1 MHKLIRTIA
10 IIVTLTTL
18 FGAVIFTHAQM
29 AMPNIPGQDMPIK
42 VQETAKN
49 NPGAQTVSPSFNP
62 IPTVADIVSGI
73 GGSFLGWISLKAIGY
88 VSFTLSYIA
97 GLIGSTAFTLA
108 GILVELG
115 LYFNTTILNSPIVQ
129 LGWRFCRD
137 LANLGFTIGIVVIAY
152 ATMLGIESY
161 GMKKILINFAF
172 AAIIVNFSFSIAGF
186 AIDISNMLTHFFV
199 NASIGGGG
207 VSGSGANIHKFAETL
222 ASAFSPQKL
231 LITDSLN
238 LKAYE
243 SLADDGM
250 IAAVIS
256 IFFVAL
262 FTALAALGMLMVG
275 LTTISRFIRLS
286 GLVIVMPI
294 AILCAAFP
302 NTRKWWGKWYDDFFS
317 QLTYLP
323 IATFSMYLVIMFVQ
337 IKADVGFE
345 TKGIDMKNLINSFEQ
360 AKTAGSGITATKTL
374 ELMAAPLQTI
384 TDMVLVL
391 AMLFIGI
398 TKSAKLSGAGGDIAL
413 KWTTGLKDWAVG
425 APKGAAGWAGRKY
438 LSGGGD
444 GTKEGNRGT
453 RLASFL
459 QRIPLISRFAPQ
471 VNKFAAGTSKNLGN
485 LETEYKGMGDVQLR
499 NALYNPDIKL
509 NPERMAAA
517 AKEAVA
523 RGLLNNTDQEKN
535 ISQEKL
541 NEFIPALKRY
551 GFDTEI
557 LKKAPHLYGKFGLNI
572 EKNNEGEYIN
582 KEDGKKL
589 DDAIKAFKPEDGED
603 LPVEA
608 LEDIEVVRRL
618 SGDQL
623 AKLPKNKEHR
633 AAFSDTI
640 IRLREKIGSTE
651 FDKYMKKAFAKK
663 EAAAALTPQLL
674 GNKDVVRN
682 LTNDHLKYLSD
693 TGKEKQRDAFLA
705 TINEKDTT
713 TGEYKL
719 SEKEFTEFMGSN
731 FAKAKDINEINPDII
746 RNDRIFGKLQGMHIS
761 QLQKEPETAQHIAVL
776 EKLRDEYRNAFADPK
791 TLTRLDSLA
800 KVIVDNKDNS
810 TWSAIDTAEGK
821 APFNEIEMDYRRR
834 HPDEEKQ
841 QKKEKIK
848 VEIKEE
854 KQKEKG
860 WWEDD
865 NKGGNPPSA
874 GPQKPPQNPPA
885 PPSSPTGGSASV
897 APTYTLAP
905 QKPTQPVTPPPQPAP
920 ATTPQPKPTPN
931 KPQRTEPKETEPTN
945 SKGPDIGRMIDA
957 VLESESRTNNPE
969 YVLQEEF
976 PEPPPLLVPMTPKTT
991 PIAPPD
997 LNKLARIEENPIQEG
1012 SKTASVTATPPP
1024 TPILPEPIRTT
1035 LQKEKDE
1042 KDNQE
1047 RGNNTI

>member
-1 MHKLIRTIA
+1 
-10 IIVTLTTL
+10 
-18 FGAVIFTHAQM
+18 
-29 AMPNIPGQDMPIK
+29 MPNIPGQDKPIK
-42 VQETAKN
+42 VQEAAKN

-62 IPTVADIVSGI
+62 IPTAADIVSGI
-73 GGSFLGWISLKAIGY
+73 GGSFLGWIGLKTIGY

-250 IAAVIS
+250 IAAVLS

-485 LETEYKGMGDVQLR
+485 LETEAKGMGDVQLR
-499 NALYNPDIKL
+499 NAIYNPDIKL
-509 NPERMAAA
+509 SSERMAAF
-517 AKEAVA
+517 AKEGVA
-523 RGLLNNTDQEKN
+523 RGLLNNDDPEKS

-541 NEFIPALKRY
+541 DEFIPALKRY
-551 GFDTEI
+551 GFDKEI
-557 LKKAPHLYGKFGLNI
+557 LKKAPHLYSKFGLNI
-572 EKNNEGEYIN
+572 EKNDKDEYIN
-582 KEDGKKL
+582 KEDGKKF
-589 DDAIKAFKPEDGED
+589 DDAIKAFKAEEVED

-608 LEDIEVVRRL
+608 FEDIEVVRRL

-623 AKLPKNKEHR
+623 AKLPKSKEHR
-633 AAFSDTI
+633 AAFTSTI
-640 IRLREKIGSTE
+640 LRLRKSMTSEK
-651 FDKYMKKAFAKK
+651 FDAYMGKTFAKA
-663 EAAAALTPQLL
+663 EAVDALTPELL
-674 GNKDVVRN
+674 ANKDIVRN
-682 LTNDHLKYLSD
+682 LTNGHLKRLNGSD
-693 TGKEKQRDAFLA
+693 KKKHREAILDVINDPDKFTDADLR
-705 TINEKDTT
+705 
-713 TGEYKL
+713 
-719 SEKEFTEFMGSN
+719 EFAKKN
-731 FAKAKDINEINPDII
+731 FAKGKDIEDIHPDFLSDKVFLKNLISEKQIEQINKEPDTNQQVAML
-746 RNDRIFGKLQGMHIS
+746 RG
-761 QLQKEPETAQHIAVL
+761 LQKSYAEADKGNYSDDAVKQIDGIVGKIINKKQDAQWSIIANDAETKALFVEVETNYRKRNPEEVA
-776 EKLRDEYRNAFADPK
+776 
-791 TLTRLDSLA
+791 
-800 KVIVDNKDNS
+800 
-810 TWSAIDTAEGK
+810 
-821 APFNEIEMDYRRR
+821 
-834 HPDEEKQ
+834 Q
-841 QKKEKIK
+841 QKTDQAQK
-848 VEIKEE
+848 
-854 KQKEKG
+854 KEKG

-865 NKGGNPPSA
+865 NKGGNPPST